1 MNLRVGEI
9 ARRSY
14 GAVLGNPRALAR
26 CAAMPAA
33 VWLAGNALLCALEGS
48 LVGGPQPVPLTS
60 LVLEWGPGLSFA
72 IAWLRWVLLGE
83 QRPLLAAPR
92 FGRRELVALV
102 LSIVLPLA
110 TVAPLAVPLA
120 VGVVLRS
127 GQDAGLVVNAIV
139 TVLVAAAGLW
149 ALVLTLRMMLV
160 FPLVALDAG
169 LAAPLRAWRATRG
182 QMLALLGLLI
192 ATAGP
197 PTAVEA
203 LAPLVL
209 DEGPGVSAWGAL
221 LLDVVLYFPA
231 SAIGLTAGALAAR
244 ALGAVLAAEGQG
256 AERAAEPARA
266 S

>member
-1 MNLRVGEI
+1 MNLRVGAI
-9 ARRSY
+9 ARQSY
-14 GAVLGNPRALAR
+14 GAVLGRPRALVR

-33 VWLAGNALLCALEGS
+33 VWIAGNALLCTLEGS
-48 LVGGPQPVPLTS
+48 FASGPQPVPLAS

-72 IAWLRWVLLGE
+72 IAWLRWILLGE
-83 QRPLLAAPR
+83 RRPALAAPR
-92 FGRRELVALV
+92 FGRRELAAFV

-127 GQDAGLVVNAIV
+127 GQDAGLVVNAVV
-139 TVLVAAAGLW
+139 TVLVAAAALW

-182 QMLALLGLLI
+182 RMLALLGLLI

-209 DEGPGVSAWGAL
+209 DDAPGVSAWGAL

-231 SAIGLTAGALAAR
+231 SAIALTAGALAAR
-244 ALGAVLAAEGQG
+244 ALGAVSAAAGQG
-256 AERAAEPARA
+256 AAEPAAPATA